1 MNSRM
6 AATTGR
12 MLTRLCGVISPD
24 SWFCRVMR
32 SRTTRSI
39 FSKSMFKNMNW
50 WLVGSFVVTTALTLI
65 AVYLPGLSDE
75 VFDIERGTFQINE
88 LLISAGLAAST
99 IPVFEIGKAIR
110 RAVERKK
117 ERNAA

>member
-1 MNSRM
+1 
-6 AATTGR
+6 
-12 MLTRLCGVISPD
+12 
-24 SWFCRVMR
+24 
-32 SRTTRSI
+32 
-39 FSKSMFKNMNW
+39 MNW
-50 WLVGSFVVTTALTLI
+50 WLVGAFVVTTALTLI

-75 VFDIERGTFQINE
+75 VFDIERGTFQTNE
-88 LLISAGLAAST
+88 LLLISAGLAAST